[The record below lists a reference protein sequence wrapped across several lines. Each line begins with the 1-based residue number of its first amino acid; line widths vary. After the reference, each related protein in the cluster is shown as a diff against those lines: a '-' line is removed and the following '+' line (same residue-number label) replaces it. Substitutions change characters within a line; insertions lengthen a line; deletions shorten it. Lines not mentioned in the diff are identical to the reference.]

1 MYVQIK
7 LNLPDVMK
15 IIHILIQINVSI
27 KFYLSKFILKLNELP
42 FRLEKYN
49 KCLEKYKPTILF
61 CLCPE

>member
-27 KFYLSKFILKLNELP
+27 KFY
-42 FRLEKYN
+42 
-49 KCLEKYKPTILF
+49 
-61 CLCPE
+61 